1 MTSTLPD
8 DDRLVVDAARTL
20 FERIAGE
27 APAGD
32 DPRDPRIPL
41 VTSWPLIADGGWHDL
56 PASQPS
62 FWVRTAALVAQE
74 AGRAALPIAFTDHCI
89 VAPGVLSRRGDEP
102 KAPPRPEPDSARPW
116 CVAGWEALVDGLRGD
131 EPISATREK
140 SGWRLTGSARR
151 VPSDGYVAG
160 ALVVAVDAASGRR
173 LVLEV
178 DQLSGVG
185 ITPVATMDHW
195 CGHSRLDFHHVF
207 VDQEREL
214 GPDTSAFLVDLGAL
228 GCSAEALG
236 AAEAL
241 LEMSVRHVA
250 TREQFGRPIGSFQ
263 AVKHHCANML
273 LRVEAMRAAVAE
285 AALALESEESPAA
298 SLAVSVAKSY
308 ASSAAREVAETAL
321 QLHGGMG
328 FTWEHPLHRYLKRVL
343 RLSVAYGGT
352 RWHRARLAAHHL
364 AEPRA

>member
-8 DDRLVVDAARTL
+8 DDTLVADAARTL
-20 FERIAGE
+20 FGRLAGE

-32 DPRDPRIPL
+32 DPRDPRTPL
-41 VTSWPLIADGGWHDL
+41 ATTWPLIADGGWHDL
-56 PASQPS
+56 PAGLPS
-62 FWVRTAALVAQE
+62 VWVRTAALVAEE
-74 AGRAALPIAFTDHCI
+74 AGRAAAPIAFTDHCI

-102 KAPPRPEPDSARPW
+102 KAPPPPPPEPDSARPW

-131 EPISATREK
+131 EPISAAREK

-151 VPSDGYVAG
+151 VPSDEHVAG

-173 LVLEV
+173 LVLGL

-185 ITPVATMDHW
+185 ITPVAAMDHW
-195 CGHSRLDFHHVF
+195 CGHSRLDFHDVLVGH
-207 VDQEREL
+207 EREL
-214 GPDTSAFLVDLGAL
+214 GPGTPALLVDLGAL
-228 GCSAEALG
+228 GCAAEALG
-236 AAEAL
+236 AAQAL
-241 LEMSVRHVA
+241 LDMSVRHVA

-273 LRVEAMRAAVAE
+273 LRVEAMRAAVAA
-285 AALALESEESPAA
+285 AALALQGGESPAA

-308 ASSAAREVAETAL
+308 VSSAAREVAETAL

-343 RLSVAYGGT
+343 RLSVAYGDT

-364 AEPRA
+364 QER